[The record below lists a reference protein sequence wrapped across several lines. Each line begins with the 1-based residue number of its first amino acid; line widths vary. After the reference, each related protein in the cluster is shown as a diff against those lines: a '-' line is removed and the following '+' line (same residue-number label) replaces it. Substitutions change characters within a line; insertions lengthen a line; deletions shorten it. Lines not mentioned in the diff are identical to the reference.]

1 MRPVILATS
10 LCLTLLA
17 CGGSSG
23 SGSGSG
29 SLGSGWF
36 SGGDRAAEPTP
47 EPIIVDESVPV
58 TAIRSAVLE
67 PALRGSILR
76 VSAVAGRL
84 GFHSARLKLLGPDE
98 NGRVLVEFR
107 AIAPRTPIEGR
118 SQGQVLSA
126 ASFISK
132 DTLSQISELQLNG
145 QNGVITLRP

>member
-36 SGGDRAAEPTP
+36 SGGNRAAEPTP
-47 EPIIVDESVPV
+47 EPIIIDESVPV

-67 PALRGSILR
+67 PGLRGSILR
-76 VSAVAGRL
+76 VS
-84 GFHSARLKLLGPDE
+84 
-98 NGRVLVEFR
+98 
-107 AIAPRTPIEGR
+107 
-118 SQGQVLSA
+118 
-126 ASFISK
+126 
-132 DTLSQISELQLNG
+132 
-145 QNGVITLRP
+145 